1 MTKKKK
7 GLGLT
12 KTNISYIILSVFLIC
27 LGIFNLVYPY
37 IGMEDLLFFTSMIF
51 LLFAFVTL
59 LCYLWSRKDGD
70 YELLLLTIT
79 NIIVGVFLYL
89 CREKNIQVILGTAVL
104 AFFVQAIAIKVR
116 QILYLKKKE
125 DDLFFP
131 KLTIAVLLSV
141 LTLLVVFNLY
151 TGTTVQTMLF
161 GYYFIVYGILWLL
174 DCTLGLLVK
183 TKKVK
188 KFLNSKK

>member
-1 MTKKKK
+1 MAKKKK
-7 GLGLT
+7 GFALT
-12 KTNISYIILSVFLIC
+12 KTNISYIVLSIFLIC

-37 IGMEDLLFFTSMIF
+37 IGMEDLLFYTSMIF

-59 LCYLWSRKDGD
+59 VCYLWSRKEGD

-79 NIIVGVFLYL
+79 NIIVGVFLFL
-89 CREKNIQVILGTAVL
+89 CREKNVQVILGTAVL
-104 AFFVQAIAIKVR
+104 AFFVQAIAVRIR
-116 QILYLKKKE
+116 QIIFLKKKK
-125 DDLFFP
+125 DNLYFS
-131 KLTIAVLLSV
+131 KLTISVLLSV

-161 GYYFIVYGILWLL
+161 GYYFIVYGIIWLL
-174 DCTLGLLVK
+174 DCSLGLLVN

-188 KFLNSKK
+188 KFLNSK